1 MKTIKGKDLSKNVSL
16 KQGRQT
22 NERLNQN
29 SRATEKFAERSS
41 ALTGKRKVVE
51 TFSKISYRRRYYD
64 MLKIISLWGK
74 KLT

>member
-1 MKTIKGKDLSKNVSL
+1 MKTRKGKDLSKNVSL

>member
-1 MKTIKGKDLSKNVSL
+1 MKSRKGKDLSKNVSL

-22 NERLNQN
+22 NERLNLN
-29 SRATEKFAERSS
+29 SRATENLRRGAPLPQENGRWQ
-41 ALTGKRKVVE
+41 KR
-51 TFSKISYRRRYYD
+51 FQKISYRRRYYD